1 MKVIGIIQARM
12 NSKRLPEKVLLN
24 INEKPMLWHIYQ
36 RMKNSKTLDEVVIS
50 TGDSKENKKIIKFSE
65 DNNIPF
71 FSGNESDLIDRL
83 YKTAVKFKA
92 DAIVRVTGDCPLVD
106 SDIIDELVTNYIKK
120 NESFD
125 IVSNCIT
132 ESFPHGLDAEVY
144 STKVLNKMYLE
155 IKEGK
160 FREWF
165 VLYVRNHSKEF
176 KILEIK
182 NSSNQS
188 KHRWT
193 VDYSEDLEFVRHVF
207 KNLYNKKKMFMM
219 SDIFD
224 LLNKKPDLERI
235 NSKFMDCK
243 NIDAPKESI

>member
-1 MKVIGIIQARM
+1 MKIIGIIQARI
-12 NSKRLPEKVLLN
+12 NSKRLPGKVLLN

-71 FSGNESDLIDRL
+71 FSGNENDLIDRL
-83 YKTAVKFKA
+83 YKTAINFKA
-92 DAIVRVTGDCPLVD
+92 DAIVRVTGDCPLID
-106 SDIIDELVTNYIKK
+106 SDIIDELVMNYKK

-125 IVSNCIT
+125 IITNCIT

-144 STKVLNKMYLE
+144 STKVLKKMHSE
-155 IKEGK
+155 IKEEK

-165 VLYVRNHSKEF
+165 VLYVRNHFKEF
-176 KILEIK
+176 EILEIK
-182 NSSNQS
+182 NKTDQS
-188 KHRWT
+188 RYRWT
-193 VDYSEDLEFVRHVF
+193 VDYLEDLEFVRQIF
-207 KNLYNKKKMFMM
+207 KNLYDKKKMFMM
-219 SDIFD
+219 NDIFD
-224 LLNKKPDLERI
+224 LLNKKPNLERI

-243 NIDAPKESI
+243 NINAPEESI